1 MRKLIWLMHT
11 TLDGF
16 VSGPNGE
23 LDWAGAAMDDELWED
38 VNELM
43 DTVDGT
49 LFGRRTY
56 QGFESYWPAVGK
68 NPASAKNELHFSH
81 WIEET
86 PKTVASRTLK
96 KLEWK
101 NSVLMSADVAEGIS
115 RMKGQAGRD
124 VLMFGCPGLATY
136 LWKAGLIDELRIDVH
151 PLMLG
156 AGRALSADG
165 VVQRKLELTKA
176 KTFGSGVVG
185 LRYNL
190 G

>member
-1 MRKLIWLMHT
+1 VRKLIWLIHT

-38 VNELM
+38 VKELM

-49 LFGRRTY
+49 LFERGTY
-56 QGFESYWPAVGK
+56 QDFESYWPAVGK
-68 NPASAKNELHFSH
+68 NPASGKNELHFSR
-81 WIEET
+81 WIQET

-101 NSVLMSADVAEGIS
+101 NSVLVSEDVAESVS

-124 VLMFGCPGLATY
+124 VLMFGCPGLASD

-151 PLMLG
+151 PLVLG
-156 AGRALSADG
+156 EGRALFANEA
-165 VVQRKLELTKA
+165 VRRRLKLTKA

-185 LRYNL
+185 VRYNFA
-190 G
+190 